1 MVLFLVLSISV
12 RESLFNRNFEPS
24 DLMILSLFMTVTHEL
39 LIVFF
44 RISKS
49 DRSVRSDRNEM
60 LFLRMITT

>member
-12 RESLFNRNFEPS
+12 RESPFNRNFEPS

-60 LFLRMITT
+60 LFLRIITT

>member
-60 LFLRMITT
+60 LFLRIITT